1 MKKSNKTKKSK
12 QRKIKEEITKDMII
26 SKIVQKHPE
35 LVETFFRNG
44 LFCVGCHQA
53 ASETL
58 EQACQVHGINV
69 NKLLKQLNKTKKK
82 PKKKK

>member
-1 MKKSNKTKKSK
+1 MKTTKKAK
-12 QRKIKEEITKDMII
+12 QAITKDMII
-26 SKIVQKHPE
+26 SDIVSKHPE

-58 EQACQVHGINV
+58 EQACQVHGIDID
-69 NKLLKQLNKTKKK
+69 KLLKQLNKSKKA
-82 PKKKK
+82 KKKKEK